1 MMSAHIVESMKFPI
15 CIPTYDK
22 FHISQPSCEEII
34 WVLHL
39 PYVTDSLPPAE
50 EDAVD
55 LELEKIRV
63 GVPPARRRD
72 RGVQRDRRVELRHE
86 PPHVLGRR
94 LGRGGTGA
102 GRPCAGA

>member
-1 MMSAHIVESMKFPI
+1 MVPTITNRSSPKSWHLADGQSSVEMDFRSSSRDGGIEP
-15 CIPTYDK
+15 
-22 FHISQPSCEEII
+22 
-34 WVLHL
+34 
-39 PYVTDSLPPAE
+39 TDSLPPAE